1 MTPPEAG
8 SNSGQAGPDVF
19 GGRYETG
26 LETNATAQQQ
36 PQQENNTQSDKRP
49 AEGDVYLDGTLV
61 GRWMEKQLA
70 RSAARPPVGSSAF
83 DATRSRLPTGT
94 MIGV

>member
-1 MTPPEAG
+1 MTSSEDRR
-8 SNSGQAGPDVF
+8 SFGQADPEIF
-19 GGRYETG
+19 GGRFDAG
-26 LETNATAQQQ
+26 IASGATAQQQ
-36 PQQENNTQSDKRP
+36 PQQGNNTKSDMPP

-70 RSAARPPVGSSAF
+70 RAAARQPVGSSAF
-83 DATRSRLPTGT
+83 DPTRSRFPTGT